1 MLMRKQFAVVRQL
14 IKLVRNYER
23 LQSHRKKGFL
33 VREIDPEVM
42 VFDAVRLMDTYQV
55 GALMVVEDEMLVGLI
70 PGGIIPA
77 RLC

>member
-1 MLMRKQFAVVRQL
+1 MNTYSILDEKR
-14 IKLVRNYER
+14 
-23 LQSHRKKGFL
+23 FL

-42 VFDAVRLMDTYQV
+42 VFDAVPLTDTYQM

-70 PGGIIPA
+70 PSGIIPA

>member
-1 MLMRKQFAVVRQL
+1 MNTYSLLDEKR
-14 IKLVRNYER
+14 
-23 LQSHRKKGFL
+23 FL

-70 PGGIIPA
+70 PSGIIHA